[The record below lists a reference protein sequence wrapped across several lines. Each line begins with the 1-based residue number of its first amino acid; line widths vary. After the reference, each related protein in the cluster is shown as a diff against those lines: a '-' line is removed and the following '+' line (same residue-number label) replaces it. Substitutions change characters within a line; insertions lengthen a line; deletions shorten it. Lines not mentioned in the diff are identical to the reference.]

1 MKRFNF
7 CFYLFLIMCL
17 IFGKN
22 LFKYIMSTLNLC
34 NVTSK
39 FHIFAMF
46 IWYINNTSCEH
57 VGILRFN
64 ILVVPI
70 EYKVATCFSHVK

>member
-1 MKRFNF
+1 MKRSHF

-22 LFKYIMSTLNLC
+22 
-34 NVTSK
+34 VTSK
-39 FHIFAMF
+39 FYLFAMF
-46 IWYINNTSCEH
+46 IWYINNTSCAH

-64 ILVVPI
+64 ILAVPI
-70 EYKVATCFSHVK
+70 EYKIVT